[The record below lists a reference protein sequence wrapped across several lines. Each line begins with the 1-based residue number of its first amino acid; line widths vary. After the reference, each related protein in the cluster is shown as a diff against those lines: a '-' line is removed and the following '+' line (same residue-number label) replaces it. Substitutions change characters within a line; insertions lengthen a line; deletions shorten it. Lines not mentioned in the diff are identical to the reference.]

1 MSRSH
6 WMILGLLLLS
16 SDSAKAWDPFTLAAG
31 ARAVSGVSGG
41 LMGGG
46 LDDLAD
52 ASVALG
58 DLLVELDIDPTADQE
73 AEAAVR
79 RLESL
84 RKTVNETRWTKQE
97 VDHLLD
103 FEQLKAKSH
112 ADRIRHLRKMIQM
125 SRKISSLF
133 GVRAKAAEKANQ
145 VQQTQI
151 NYLMLEEM
159 MAARRARFN
168 EFLERQDQLIR
179 RKSILEKIESE
190 EKQQREELWSHYRS
204 RRKS

>member
-1 MSRSH
+1 MYRSN
-6 WMILGLLLLS
+6 WVTPGLLLFLS
-16 SDSAKAWDPFTLAAG
+16 LPANAWDPFTLAAG
-31 ARAVSGVSGG
+31 AQAISGASGG
-41 LMGGG
+41 YLGGG
-46 LDDLAD
+46 LGDLAD
-52 ASVALG
+52 ASIALG

-73 AEAAVR
+73 AEDAVR

-84 RKTVNETRWTKQE
+84 RRTVNETRWTKQE

-125 SRKISSLF
+125 SRKIASLF

-145 VQQTQI
+145 IQQTQI

-179 RKSILEKIESE
+179 RKSILEKIQEQ
-190 EKQQREELWSHYRS
+190 EKQQREDLWSQYRS